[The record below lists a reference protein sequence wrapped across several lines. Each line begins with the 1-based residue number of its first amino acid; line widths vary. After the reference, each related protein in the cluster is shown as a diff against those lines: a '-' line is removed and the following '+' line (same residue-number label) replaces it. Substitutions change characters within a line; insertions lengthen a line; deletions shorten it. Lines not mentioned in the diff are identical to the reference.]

1 MISLHLINAK
11 FIKIAF
17 FMFISVVKCAI
28 RILEDMKKKGATV
41 RETETNI
48 KIFYRLI
55 HCFRFR

>member
-1 MISLHLINAK
+1 MPKEINES
-11 FIKIAF
+11 ILNEE
-17 FMFISVVKCAI
+17 
-28 RILEDMKKKGATV
+28 ILEDMKKKGATV

>member
-1 MISLHLINAK
+1 MISLHLINTK

-28 RILEDMKKKGATV
+28 
-41 RETETNI
+41 TETNI